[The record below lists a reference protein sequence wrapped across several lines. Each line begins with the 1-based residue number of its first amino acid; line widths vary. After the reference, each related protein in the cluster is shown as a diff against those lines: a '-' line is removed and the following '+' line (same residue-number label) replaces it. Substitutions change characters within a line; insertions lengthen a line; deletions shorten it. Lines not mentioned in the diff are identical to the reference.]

1 MLTARIVN
9 LRSCWACFS
18 PVCDVEADFVGDG
31 GTVVTTEM
39 LVMVMTWPSESEV
52 VAVSVI
58 VLVLARAEVEDVVD
72 DVVAEGGSGSVEK
85 NVSVESSE
93 KELVSS
99 VND

>member
-1 MLTARIVN
+1 M
-9 LRSCWACFS
+9 
-18 PVCDVEADFVGDG
+18 
-31 GTVVTTEM
+31 VTKEM

-72 DVVAEGGSGSVEK
+72 DVVAERGSGSIEK

>member
-9 LRSCWACFS
+9 LRSCWACLS
-18 PVCDVEADFVGDG
+18 AVCDVEAGFVGDG
-31 GTVVTTEM
+31 GTVVTKEM

-72 DVVAEGGSGSVEK
+72 DVVAEEGSGSIEK